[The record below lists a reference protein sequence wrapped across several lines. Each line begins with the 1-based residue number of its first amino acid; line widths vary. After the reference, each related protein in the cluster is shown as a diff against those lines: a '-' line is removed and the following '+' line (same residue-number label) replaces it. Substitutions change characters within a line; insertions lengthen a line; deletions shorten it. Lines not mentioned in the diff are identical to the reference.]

1 MNPELWAIFG
11 VGAALAAL
19 QWRLYG
25 GLNAN
30 LNTRMDRI
38 EARMHRVEGR
48 MDHIEANLTG
58 IRERLSRIEGWVV
71 GLYGEE
77 PARTV

>member
-1 MNPELWAIFG
+1 
-11 VGAALAAL
+11 
-19 QWRLYG
+19 
-25 GLNAN
+25 
-30 LNTRMDRI
+30 
-38 EARMHRVEGR
+38 
-48 MDHIEANLTG
+48 MDHVEANLTG

>member
-1 MNPELWAIFG
+1 MNPELWATFG
-11 VGAALAAL
+11 AGAPLAAL
-19 QWRLYG
+19 QWRLYA

-30 LNTRMDRI
+30 LNTRTDRI
-38 EARMHRVEGR
+38 
-48 MDHIEANLTG
+48 DHIEANLTG